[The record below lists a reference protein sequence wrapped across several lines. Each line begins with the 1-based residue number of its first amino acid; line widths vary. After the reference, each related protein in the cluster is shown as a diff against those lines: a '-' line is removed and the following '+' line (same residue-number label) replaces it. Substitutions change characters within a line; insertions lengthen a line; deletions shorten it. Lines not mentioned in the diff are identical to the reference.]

1 MNKNKSVS
9 HMIEK
14 LEAVNSAHEQNILLK
29 KNNNS
34 VLHMVFLVSH
44 MKKNTTDHKLIKYL
58 LSFTHGRKNLI
69 KIEITQ
75 FQKKIN

>member
-1 MNKNKSVS
+1 MNKKKSVS
-9 HMIEK
+9 HMREK

-44 MKKNTTDHKLIKYL
+44 MKKNTTDHK
-58 LSFTHGRKNLI
+58 
-69 KIEITQ
+69 
-75 FQKKIN
+75 